1 LTRALDAVF
10 PKRRIILARELI
22 ERLRS
27 DPLHV
32 IDVGGALGLDPRWA
46 PLSSSAIR
54 LMTFEPDAR
63 SYKEMVVPRG
73 SNVALPIGLADF
85 AGERTLHLTEAPFA
99 SSLYAPNEAVLR
111 DFGVWPW
118 YQPAGMATVQ
128 VDTLDSCLSRHRD
141 WRADF
146 VKVDAEGAD
155 LDVLNGGRAALENT
169 FGVQVEVA
177 FAARNIGAPLQGEID
192 DWLRHAG
199 FVPHLIMREHW
210 VRTNGVHSALSQP
223 QLMWADA
230 VYFREL
236 AWVMDR
242 LRTAPSAKLAEA
254 RLAAM
259 LAILLVYGRHD
270 YAAEIVAKVRAAAIV
285 ATRFLDEADRSIG
298 QSMIGLAHYTLRG
311 FLALVMALCVA
322 APLSLIGSRGQ
333 GLARCLIA
341 AQAAPLFDA
350 LSRAARR
357 TGLNRSC
364 LPDDFNIVA

>member
-1 LTRALDAVF
+1 
-10 PKRRIILARELI
+10 
-22 ERLRS
+22 
-27 DPLHV
+27 
-32 IDVGGALGLDPRWA
+32 
-46 PLSSSAIR
+46 
-54 LMTFEPDAR
+54 
-63 SYKEMVVPRG
+63 
-73 SNVALPIGLADF
+73 
-85 AGERTLHLTEAPFA
+85 
-99 SSLYAPNEAVLR
+99 
-111 DFGVWPW
+111 
-118 YQPAGMATVQ
+118 
-128 VDTLDSCLSRHRD
+128 
-141 WRADF
+141 
-146 VKVDAEGAD
+146 
-155 LDVLNGGRAALENT
+155 
-169 FGVQVEVA
+169 
-177 FAARNIGAPLQGEID
+177 
-192 DWLRHAG
+192 

-259 LAILLVYGRHD
+259 LAILLVYGRHG

-333 GLARCLIA
+333 GFARCLSA
-341 AQAAPLFDA
+341 AQAAPLFDELA
-350 LSRAARR
+350 RAARR
-357 TGLNRSC
+357 TGLNRIC
-364 LPDDFNIVA
+364 LPDDFNIVASHVDTSINTSNSIQTDLFGRRLLIVEEALRDYIGHWFEYVKSVAEINEAAGVEVT